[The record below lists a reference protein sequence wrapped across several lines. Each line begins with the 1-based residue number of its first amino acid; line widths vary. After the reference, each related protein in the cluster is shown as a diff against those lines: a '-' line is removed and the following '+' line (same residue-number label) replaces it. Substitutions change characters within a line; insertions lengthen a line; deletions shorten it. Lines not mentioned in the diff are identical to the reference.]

1 MTTANSFRKLS
12 ELSRTSYGYP
22 VSCVHT
28 NGVATSGIKGI
39 TMYTVIKQE
48 APDRWVKELYF
59 QTEFRAYLC
68 ALTKSKALMATYMVV
83 DTDTNEVTSIVR
95 HGKPLI
101 A

>member
-1 MTTANSFRKLS
+1 MGIPSHVCTPGALLRQG
-12 ELSRTSYGYP
+12 SR
-22 VSCVHT
+22 
-28 NGVATSGIKGI
+28 GIP
-39 TMYTVIKQE
+39 MYNVIRQE
-48 APDRWVKELYF
+48 APDRWVNELYF

>member
-1 MTTANSFRKLS
+1 MGIPSNVCTPGALLRQG
-12 ELSRTSYGYP
+12 SR
-22 VSCVHT
+22 
-28 NGVATSGIKGI
+28 GIP
-39 TMYTVIKQE
+39 MYNVIKQE

>member
-1 MTTANSFRKLS
+1 MGIPSHVCTPGALLRQG
-12 ELSRTSYGYP
+12 SR
-22 VSCVHT
+22 
-28 NGVATSGIKGI
+28 GIP
-39 TMYTVIKQE
+39 MYNVIKQE

-83 DTDTNEVTSIVR
+83 DTDTNEVTPIVR

>member
-1 MTTANSFRKLS
+1 MGIPSHVCTPGALLRQG
-12 ELSRTSYGYP
+12 SR
-22 VSCVHT
+22 
-28 NGVATSGIKGI
+28 GIP
-39 TMYTVIKQE
+39 MYNVIKQE

-68 ALTKSKALMATYMVV
+68 ALTKSKALLATYMVV

>member
-1 MTTANSFRKLS
+1 MGIPSHVCTPGALLRQG
-12 ELSRTSYGYP
+12 SR
-22 VSCVHT
+22 
-28 NGVATSGIKGI
+28 GIP
-39 TMYTVIKQE
+39 MYNVIKQE

-59 QTEFRAYLC
+59 QTGFRAYLC

>member
-1 MTTANSFRKLS
+1 MGIPSHVCTPGALLRQG
-12 ELSRTSYGYP
+12 SR
-22 VSCVHT
+22 
-28 NGVATSGIKGI
+28 GIPI
-39 TMYTVIKQE
+39 YNVIKQE

>member
-1 MTTANSFRKLS
+1 MGIPSHVCTPGALLS
-12 ELSRTSYGYP
+12 QGSR
-22 VSCVHT
+22 
-28 NGVATSGIKGI
+28 GIP
-39 TMYTVIKQE
+39 MYNVIKQE

-95 HGKPLI
+95 CSKPLI

>member
-1 MTTANSFRKLS
+1 MGIPSHVCTPGALLRQG
-12 ELSRTSYGYP
+12 SR
-22 VSCVHT
+22 
-28 NGVATSGIKGI
+28 GIP
-39 TMYTVIKQE
+39 MYNVIKQE

-68 ALTKSKALMATYMVV
+68 ALTKSKALMTTYIVV

>member
-1 MTTANSFRKLS
+1 MGIPSHVCTPAALLRQG
-12 ELSRTSYGYP
+12 SR
-22 VSCVHT
+22 
-28 NGVATSGIKGI
+28 GIP
-39 TMYTVIKQE
+39 MYNVIKQE

>member
-1 MTTANSFRKLS
+1 MGIPSHVCTPGALLRQG
-12 ELSRTSYGYP
+12 SR
-22 VSCVHT
+22 
-28 NGVATSGIKGI
+28 GIP
-39 TMYTVIKQE
+39 MYNVIKQE

-83 DTDTNEVTSIVR
+83 DIDTNEVTSIVR

>member
-1 MTTANSFRKLS
+1 MGIPSHVYTPGALLRQG
-12 ELSRTSYGYP
+12 SR
-22 VSCVHT
+22 
-28 NGVATSGIKGI
+28 GIP
-39 TMYTVIKQE
+39 MYNVIKQE

-95 HGKPLI
+95 HGKPLLHE
-101 A
+101 

>member
-1 MTTANSFRKLS
+1 MGIPSHVCTPGALLRQG
-12 ELSRTSYGYP
+12 SR
-22 VSCVHT
+22 
-28 NGVATSGIKGI
+28 GIP
-39 TMYTVIKQE
+39 MYNVIKQE
-48 APDRWVKELYF
+48 APDRCVKELYF
-59 QTEFRAYLC
+59 QTELRAYLC

>member
-1 MTTANSFRKLS
+1 MGIPSHVCTPGALLRQG
-12 ELSRTSYGYP
+12 SR
-22 VSCVHT
+22 
-28 NGVATSGIKGI
+28 GIP
-39 TMYTVIKQE
+39 MYNVIKQE
-48 APDRWVKELYF
+48 ASDRWVKELYF
-59 QTEFRAYLC
+59 QTEFRAYIC

>member
-1 MTTANSFRKLS
+1 MGIPSHVCTPGALLRQG
-12 ELSRTSYGYP
+12 SR
-22 VSCVHT
+22 
-28 NGVATSGIKGI
+28 GIP
-39 TMYTVIKQE
+39 MYNVIKQE

-68 ALTKSKALMATYMVV
+68 ALTKSKALMDTYMVV
-83 DTDTNEVTSIVR
+83 DTDTDEVTSIVR